1 MRILTGIALFGFM
14 TGAAVAAPR
23 PVVVELFT
31 SQGCSDCPPADSLLR
46 HVQATDPDVLAL
58 DLHVTYWDSAAW
70 TDPFSLQSATRLQH
84 SYAALGPNPEIY
96 TPEAVVDGRV
106 QFVGSDRDAMT
117 AAIEQAKARINK
129 SSVVPVSVAASG
141 GRVSVRVESAKRSAG
156 VAEIWLFGFDPEHT
170 TRIAGGE
177 NGGAALTEVN
187 VVRSA
192 TKLATWNG
200 RVFAQDLAAPPG
212 MKFAVV
218 LQRADGAILGAAT
231 SRNVTRGKASPSPD
245 DVTSQRRLRNNL

>member
-1 MRILTGIALFGFM
+1 MRIPAGIALFVFM
-14 TGAAVAAPR
+14 AGAAVAAPR

-58 DLHVTYWDSAAW
+58 DLHVTYWDSFAW
-70 TDPFSLQSATRLQH
+70 TDPFSLRSATRLQDY
-84 SYAALGPNPEIY
+84 YATLRHDSAVY
-96 TPEAVVDGRV
+96 TPQAVVDGKA
-106 QFVGSDRDAMT
+106 QFVGSDREAMT
-117 AAIEQAKARINK
+117 EAIEWAKARINENG
-129 SSVVPVSVAASG
+129 VVPVSVAASG
-141 GRVSVRVESAKRSAG
+141 GRISVHVGAAKRSAG
-156 VAEIWLFGFDPEHT
+156 AAAIWLFGFDPEHT

-177 NGGAALTEVN
+177 NGGATLTEVN
-187 VVRSA
+187 VVRSLA
-192 TKLATWNG
+192 KLGTWRG

-231 SRNVTRGKASPSPD
+231 S
-245 DVTSQRRLRNNL
+245 

>member
-1 MRILTGIALFGFM
+1 MRILTGIVLFGFIA
-14 TGAAVAAPR
+14 GAAVAAPR

-58 DLHVTYWDSAAW
+58 DLHVTYWDSSSW

-84 SYAALGPNPEIY
+84 YYAALGHNSQVY
-96 TPEAVVDGRV
+96 TPEAVVDGET
-106 QFVGSDRDAMT
+106 QFVGSDREVMT
-117 AAIEQAKARINK
+117 AAIAQAKARINE
-129 SSVVPVSVAASG
+129 STVVPVSVAASG
-141 GRVSVRVESAKRSAG
+141 SRVSVHVESAKRSAG
-156 VAEIWLFGFDPEHT
+156 VAEIWLFGFDPERT
-170 TRIAGGE
+170 TRVAGGE
-177 NGGAALTEVN
+177 NGGATLTEVN

-212 MKFAVV
+212 KKFAVV

-231 SRNVTRGKASPSPD
+231 S
-245 DVTSQRRLRNNL
+245 